1 MSIFGKNRDTM
12 QKTMIVY
19 AVALGFCVV
28 FTLVYYCFSHGVH
41 SPYMTWLW
49 VGPFVFGVL
58 PFAFLWRY
66 PSVRRPGWLTTRLY
80 HSGVA
85 ALTVSSMLRGI
96 FEIAGNSSVYQ
107 KYLMT
112 AGAGMVAAAIV
123 VYMAGGGALSGKRGK
138 GE

>member
-1 MSIFGKNRDTM
+1 MSIFGKNRDTA

-19 AVALGFCVV
+19 AGALGFCVV

-49 VGPFVFGVL
+49 GFPFVLGVL

-66 PSVRRPGWLTTRLY
+66 PSVRRPGWLASRFY

-107 KYLMT
+107 EYLMT
-112 AGAGMVAAAIV
+112 AGAGMVAAALV
-123 VYMAGGGALSGKRGK
+123 VYMAGGGSLSGKRGK

>member
-1 MSIFGKNRDTM
+1 MSIFGKNRDTA

-19 AVALGFCVV
+19 AGALGFCVV

-49 VGPFVFGVL
+49 GFPFVLGVL

-66 PSVRRPGWLTTRLY
+66 PSVRRPGWLASRLY

-96 FEIAGNSSVYQ
+96 FEIAGNSSV
-107 KYLMT
+107 
-112 AGAGMVAAAIV
+112 
-123 VYMAGGGALSGKRGK
+123 
-138 GE
+138 